1 MTERI
6 RLYHHLQNQNRRQA
20 TALPTQQTST
30 NIYQPDDRPNFSIDN
45 FTANNYRHPSS
56 TTTTTDPS
64 SSAQSSQSSDGCA
77 ISIFYSYLI
86 AIFSSFLVVLG
97 IYLSLT
103 KFNYSFLSISLA
115 GLLIEAFSACIYCIS
130 NIRSSRLARRKPR
143 INLDDYILHNDSN
156 LIENRNLEN
165 HNLNRHQQ
173 PISTITHILSNRD
186 LNSNCVINEN
196 DNVHNSIE
204 NDPSAINNIETSPLP
219 AQPLQDPL
227 SRSEIDV
234 DDERETNQNASITN
248 PKLTRYEDQV
258 DSDDFGLN
266 NNGPHH
272 NHRLPKN
279 INQPESPEAISG
291 EFSSSTTNLLE
302 NQQSSSRDT
311 NSVTGEEPLP
321 SQLSINLVSQ
331 FNNQLSDNDSN
342 VKKTAETCDP
352 VEVREELNTSIGGG
366 LSNYER
372 SNVQEPLQSSS
383 EVTIV
388 QPESTHYHDQ
398 VNTSVKNQVDSSDLI
413 GTEELRPEQV
423 QRPESSPLVI
433 GGVGGDDDDQVE
445 PQVRRKRSSRSGLQ
459 RPANLR
465 RTLVRGLSGEQEIIE
480 IDEEDLDNMS
490 ILPPPYESIA
500 ANGQQPSS

>member
-6 RLYHHLQNQNRRQA
+6 RLYHHLQNQNRRQVS
-20 TALPTQQTST
+20 ALPTQQTNT
-30 NIYQPDDRPNFSIDN
+30 NIYQPDNRPNFSIDN

-77 ISIFYSYLI
+77 TSIFYSYLI

-156 LIENRNLEN
+156 LIENHNLEN
-165 HNLNRHQQ
+165 HNFNRHQQ
-173 PISTITHILSNRD
+173 PITTITHILSNRD
-186 LNSNCVINEN
+186 LNSNCVINQNN
-196 DNVHNSIE
+196 DIDNSIE
-204 NDPSAINNIETSPLP
+204 NDPSAINIIDTSPLP
-219 AQPLQDPL
+219 APPQHDPQ
-227 SRSEIDV
+227 SRLEGDV
-234 DDERETNQNASITN
+234 DNERETNQNASITN
-248 PKLTRYEDQV
+248 PKLTRHEDQV
-258 DSDDFGLN
+258 DSNDFGLN
-266 NNGPHH
+266 NNGPPH

-279 INQPESPEAISG
+279 QPESTEAISG

-302 NQQSSSRDT
+302 NQQSSSRDID
-311 NSVTGEEPLP
+311 SVTGEEPVP
-321 SQLSINLVSQ
+321 SQLSIGLVSQ
-331 FNNQLSDNDSN
+331 SNNQLSDNDSSVN
-342 VKKTAETCDP
+342 KTAETCYP

-366 LSNYER
+366 QSNYER
-372 SNVQEPLQSSS
+372 SNIQGPFQSSS
-383 EVTIV
+383 DATIM
-388 QPESTHYHDQ
+388 QPESIHHHDQ
-398 VNTSVKNQVDSSDLI
+398 VNTSVKNQVDGPDLI
-413 GTEELRPEQV
+413 DTEEPRLELV
-423 QRPESSPLVI
+423 QELESSPV
-433 GGVGGDDDDQVE
+433 VGGDDNQIE
-445 PQVRRKRSSRSGLQ
+445 PLVRRKRTSRSGLQ

-465 RTLVRGLSGEQEIIE
+465 RTLVRGLSGEQEMIE

-490 ILPPPYESIA
+490 ILPPPYESVA